1 MTEQELG
8 VLLITFLPFIK
19 IEDNSEL
26 FEMPNYMIGTQKKT
40 LIYQENNI
48 WVIEA
53 GGQIKMTLEEHLR
66 QDGPS
71 ECLKIHDQMM
81 KELSE
86 RKQAGK
92 ILDKH

>member
-48 WVIEA
+48 WVIGAE
-53 GGQIKMTLEEHLR
+53 G
-66 QDGPS
+66 
-71 ECLKIHDQMM
+71 
-81 KELSE
+81 
-86 RKQAGK
+86 
-92 ILDKH
+92 